1 MSKSTRYILLAV
13 ILTASFL
20 PAACGGNTAAEAAEE
35 NSRIETAVAATL
47 AAREAA
53 APTETPAPLPALTQ
67 MPLVF
72 SPTLTLPAP
81 PASPT
86 RPANAPKTECA
97 SASLVSEN
105 IPDGM
110 IFKPGE
116 RFTKTWEI
124 KNTSLCV
131 WDTNYKIVFW
141 NGNLLGGAYY
151 YNLPQKVA
159 PGQILPISLHLAAP
173 NDPSMYVSEWVLQTP
188 DKINFGV
195 GQYSVPFYAKIEVS
209 NAAVPK
215 TSVDAID
222 FTLIQDPPSGCP
234 ANINYIVV
242 ATLATTGP
250 IEFSYY
256 WAQSD
261 GNNSR
266 EKTVKID
273 SATTFT
279 LKREWK
285 LHIATNTG
293 TRWFALVITD
303 PVYKEYPR
311 VEFTKTCGG

>member
-1 MSKSTRYILLAV
+1 MYKSKRYTFLFA
-13 ILTASFL
+13 ILTASL
-20 PAACGGNTAAEAAEE
+20 LLAACGGDSTAESAQE

-47 AAREAA
+47 AARETAV
-53 APTETPAPLPALTQ
+53 PTETSTPPAQTKT
-67 MPLVF
+67 PLVF
-72 SPTLTLPAP
+72 SPTLTLSAP
-81 PASPT
+81 LGSPT
-86 RPANAPKTECA
+86 AANAPKTECA

-159 PGQILPISLHLAAP
+159 PGQTAPISLQFIAP
-173 NDPSMYVSEWVLQTP
+173 SDPSVYVSEWMLQTP
-188 DKINFGV
+188 DNINFGV
-195 GQYSVPFYAKIEVS
+195 GQYSAPFYAKIEVS
-209 NAAVPK
+209 NAAKPNY
-215 TSVDAID
+215 SIEAID

-234 ANINYIVV
+234 ANINYTVV

-250 IEFSYY
+250 IEFTYY